1 MRHGMTHP
9 KQPERI
15 YEDVCVAASVCV
27 CVCVCGK
34 SIFMDYERINLSWKN
49 IVSPAPAR
57 LSHWARND
65 DGIFVFF

>member
-1 MRHGMTHP
+1 MTHP

-27 CVCVCGK
+27 YVCGK

-49 IVSPAPAR
+49 IVSSAPAHAPHTG
-57 LSHWARND
+57 LEMMMEYAY
-65 DGIFVFF
+65 FFN